1 MRGEAGELAVSSGEI
16 ATGALSPEK
25 QQEQELMGKLAATGK
40 LPARPA
46 SSFLQKK
53 LQQRKFFDSGDYA
66 MDKSKSGAGLG
77 SKPHPLAGGQPQ
89 APTAPAPPPPASSI
103 QKSPSP
109 AAAAANPSPSPS
121 ASPISQ
127 QTNRP
132 SADRSS
138 DDDNLQIP
146 RPDTVPQRKASII
159 NPSVHCKLSPAPHV
173 QHHDAASPTNATSSE

>member
-16 ATGALSPEK
+16 ASGALSPEK

-66 MDKSKSGAGLG
+66 MDKSKAGTGLG
-77 SKPHPLAGGQPQ
+77 SKPHPLAGGGAPQ
-89 APTAPAPPPPASSI
+89 IAAPV
-103 QKSPSP
+103 SP
-109 AAAAANPSPSPS
+109 AAQHSPSAPATSPSPS
-121 ASPISQ
+121 ASPVSQ
-127 QTNRP
+127 QTSRP
-132 SADRSS
+132 SAERGS

-173 QHHDAASPTNATSSE
+173 QHHDAASPTAND

>member
-66 MDKSKSGAGLG
+66 MDKSKAGTGLG
-77 SKPHPLAGGQPQ
+77 SKPHPLAGG
-89 APTAPAPPPPASSI
+89 PPPAAPPVVA
-103 QKSPSP
+103 QRSP
-109 AAAAANPSPSPS
+109 APAATTPSPS

-132 SADRSS
+132 SSDRNS

-173 QHHDAASPTNATSSE
+173 QHHDAASPNATSE

>member
-1 MRGEAGELAVSSGEI
+1 MRGEAGELAV
-16 ATGALSPEK
+16 TGAAAALSPEK

-66 MDKSKSGAGLG
+66 MDKSKAGVGLA
-77 SKPHPLAGGQPQ
+77 SKPHPLAGVAQSNDQNNQPPQ
-89 APTAPAPPPPASSI
+89 
-103 QKSPSP
+103 QKSPINP
-109 AAAAANPSPSPS
+109 TITPIPPQAA
-121 ASPISQ
+121 PIQTS
-127 QTNRP
+127 TNRP
-132 SADRSS
+132 SSERVE
-138 DDDNLQIP
+138 DDNLQIP

-173 QHHDAASPTNATSSE
+173 QHHHDASSPSANE

>member
-1 MRGEAGELAVSSGEI
+1 MRGEASDLAVTSGDI
-16 ATGALSPEK
+16 ASGALSPEK
-25 QQEQELMGKLAATGK
+25 QQEQELMGKLASSGK

-66 MDKSKSGAGLG
+66 MDKSKAGGGLLG
-77 SKPHPLAGGQPQ
+77 KPHPLAGV
-89 APTAPAPPPPASSI
+89 PAPVEKVAPQPAPV
-103 QKSPSP
+103 PSL
-109 AAAAANPSPSPS
+109 S
-121 ASPISQ
+121 ASPVA
-127 QTNRP
+127 QTTSRP
-132 SADRSS
+132 SAERL

-173 QHHDAASPTNATSSE
+173 QHHDAANVAQNTSTNE

>member
-66 MDKSKSGAGLG
+66 MDKSKAGTGLG
-77 SKPHPLAGGQPQ
+77 SKPHPLAGGGPPP
-89 APTAPAPPPPASSI
+89 AAPPPAAV
-103 QKSPSP
+103 QKSPAP
-109 AAAAANPSPSPS
+109 ATSPSPS

-132 SADRSS
+132 SAERNS

-173 QHHDAASPTNATSSE
+173 QHHDAASPTANTNE